1 MTGWRLCGLTIVL
14 GGFLAVNGQVHEG
27 VALPDFDVQTSSG
40 VISFHGVSVNK
51 SLRIDGLVTN
61 RTDRRWTAVLFE
73 FELLSADGKIVGRAP
88 LLYKNL
94 LPAQSK
100 ELADRPVQL
109 LDPNR
114 RDFSGYRILYRT
126 GELEVSYVL
135 TLLKP
140 QPSRLLQY
148 EDETTEFSFSI
159 LDTCINLKLK
169 NKSSSPITVDW
180 SGARFVDIFEQSHS
194 VTHVGNSKVG
204 PFERLSETIEPALTA
219 AVEPGQYEG
228 WRTGRVLPRT
238 LDAGE
243 LKGKTISLSLP
254 LESGGVRTI
263 YQFVFQVAETL
274 F

>member
-1 MTGWRLCGLTIVL
+1 MLL
-14 GGFLAVNGQVHEG
+14 GGFLAVSGQVHEG
-27 VALPDFDVQTSSG
+27 VRLPDFDVQTSSG
-40 VISFHGVSVNK
+40 LISFHSVSVSKN
-51 SLRIDGLVTN
+51 LRIDGLVTN
-61 RTDRRWTAVLFE
+61 RTDRKWTAVLFE
-73 FELLSADGKIVGRAP
+73 FELLSADGKVVGRVP

-94 LPAQSK
+94 LPGQSK
-100 ELADRPVQL
+100 EMADRPAQL
-109 LDPNR
+109 LNPNR

-126 GELEVSYVL
+126 GELEVTYVL

-140 QPSRLLQY
+140 QPNRLLQY
-148 EDETTEFSFSI
+148 ADQTTEFSFSI

-169 NKSSSPITVDW
+169 NNSSSQVTVDW
-180 SGARFVDIFEQSHS
+180 SSARFVDIFEQSHS
-194 VTHVGNSKVG
+194 VTHVGSSKVA

-219 AVEPGQYEG
+219 AIEPGQYEG

-254 LESGGVRTI
+254 LESEGVRTV
-263 YQFVFQVAETL
+263 YQFVFRVAETL